1 MHRILIPLSAAALL
15 LSGCAGGGLDKRV
28 LKLEDTVSQLD
39 RKSAENDQRLRRL
52 DNLDSDLDAIKAYFK
67 EVREQVRAMRDDIV
81 KLIDE
86 QNLVVEKGRK
96 EYLRILLRQKDML
109 DRMQKELDEAAK
121 ELNAPLPAAQAAVAA
136 EPANPTLQSNNP
148 QPPAAAPAAPAP
160 AKE

>member
-1 MHRILIPLSAAALL
+1 MPKIIIPLSAAALL
-15 LSGCAGGGLDKRV
+15 LSGCAGSGLDKRV

-121 ELNAPLPAAQAAVAA
+121 ELNAPLPAAQSAVAA
-136 EPANPTLQSNNP
+136 EPATPTLQSNNP